1 MIATML
7 TSSSENFMRL
17 PEKLIKPKKCFGH
30 TDGSQI
36 WPQLIS
42 MVLPSFIGRK
52 FAKELMDASFIFKNQ
67 SGEYPE
73 HLDKK
78 GKSSKTLLLTW

>member
-1 MIATML
+1 ML
-7 TSSSENFMRL
+7 PSSGENFMRL
-17 PEKLIKPKKCFGH
+17 PEKLTKPKKGFGH
-30 TDGSQI
+30 TDGLQI

-42 MVLPSFIGRK
+42 MVLPSFIGRT
-52 FAKELMDASFIFKNQ
+52 FSKELMDASFILNNQ

-78 GKSSKTLLLTW
+78 GNNSKIMLLTC